1 MMQVKFGNMVDLA
14 NAVIENNNLTVD
26 MNGSVMFNGHPLVYP
41 EQDIERMALDAL
53 KEEDRMHYDHERLPT
68 LMAFIR
74 FCCLKE
80 QPPVVTVPIGMK

>member
-26 MNGSVMFNGHPLVYP
+26 MNGSVMFNGHPLV
-41 EQDIERMALDAL
+41 LDAL